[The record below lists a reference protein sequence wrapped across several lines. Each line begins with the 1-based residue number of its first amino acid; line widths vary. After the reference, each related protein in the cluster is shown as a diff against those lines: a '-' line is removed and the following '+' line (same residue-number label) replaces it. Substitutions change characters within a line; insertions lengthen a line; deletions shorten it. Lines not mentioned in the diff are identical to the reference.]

1 MLPFA
6 DAFEK
11 TFEDDRDADRRL
23 IIFMDG
29 ERPGMIQSLYE
40 AGKHSAVK
48 CVTGDC
54 RIALRPFSGLGEE
67 AL

>member
-1 MLPFA
+1 MMGAKRVGYETAMRFTKGKH
-6 DAFEK
+6 AFV
-11 TFEDDRDADRRL
+11 
-23 IIFMDG
+23 DG
-29 ERPGMIQSLYE
+29 ERPGMIQSQYE
-40 AGKHSAVK
+40 ADKRSAVK